1 MNVEQLLDF
10 GPNAGYLTELYQ
22 LYKNDPSLVDSE
34 WAAFFASLEA
44 QYSSNTQSGSNG
56 ASHSQVNGHPA
67 SSSVTY
73 SNGVGRPSSSATADI
88 QATSEGIR
96 LAEKLADNYRRFGHF
111 TASLSPLA
119 HSTVVSYRAD
129 ATPPELTRAFYGSE
143 NWSSITLS
151 DYAFD
156 GVKVSTLEELDA
168 SLRAKYSSTVGFE
181 YMHLANY
188 PEREWLR
195 AKIEG
200 GISGRSRYTDSEK
213 KAILSKLIEGDLFES
228 ELHRKYVGTKRF
240 SLEGTETVIAAL
252 DALLSRC
259 AADGVSE
266 VVFGMAH
273 RGRLNVLANT
283 LGKPLEVVFGEFQ
296 DLSMATVVGA
306 GDVKYHLGFEGKF
319 TAPNGATV
327 GLQMVPNPSHL
338 EFVNP
343 VVEGVSRAIQ
353 DTKYGADRKSVL
365 PLLMHGDAAVAG
377 QGIVFE
383 TMGYSLLQGYTTGG
397 TVHIVIN
404 NQIGFTTTPDE
415 SRSTNYCTDFAKG
428 FDCPIFHVNA
438 EDPESA
444 CWVTELAVEF
454 RNTFGKDVFV
464 DLIGYRKHGHNEG
477 DDPSFTQ
484 PLTYGEIKGRKPLW
498 MTYGETLRDAGGITQ
513 AEIDELVEG
522 YKAKFSAAQEK
533 VSLPIQGEAC
543 SMHGRLRIPTPETGV
558 DAALL
563 KDIAASLI
571 DFPQGFIPHP
581 KLAKIIEKRVETVT
595 EGGAIEWGVA
605 EALAYGSLVTE
616 GRSVRLSGQDCRRGT
631 FSQRHIVLDHF
642 EAPEIFSP
650 IAEFSKKRGG
660 AQFEV
665 YNSSLSEAGVLGFEF
680 GYGSIAQKS
689 LVMWEAQFGDF
700 SNGAQVIIDQF
711 ICSSEAKWGQL
722 SGVTLLLPH
731 AYEGQ
736 GPEHSSARLE
746 RYLQLC
752 GEGNMSVCYPSTSAQ
767 QFHLL
772 RRQGL
777 LEITRPLVVMT
788 PKSLLRLA
796 SASSPFEE
804 FTTGSFKPV
813 IEDDLSEGG
822 EVSHIVMLT
831 GKVYHDVMPALRALG
846 KVPVKVLRIEQLHPF
861 PQYDF
866 KKSLKDG
873 PDKRVIWVQEE
884 PMNMGAWSYVQPY
897 LQNKLGLDLT
907 YVGRQVAASTATGSP
922 KHHAAEQ
929 KAIVAEV
936 VRLVSEGK

>member
-1 MNVEQLLDF
+1 MDVEQLLAF

-22 LYKNDPSLVDSE
+22 LYKNDPSLVDAE
-34 WAAFFASLEA
+34 WAVFFASLEKGNG
-44 QYSSNTQSGSNG
+44 SGEFVGNGSNG
-56 ASHSQVNGHPA
+56 TTEYPHHSNGTTHSTNGNRDRSQYSAPSYE
-67 SSSVTY
+67 SSSDAR
-73 SNGVGRPSSSATADI
+73 S
-88 QATSEGIR
+88 
-96 LAEKLADNYRRFGHF
+96 LAERVCDGFRRFGHYR
-111 TASLSPLA
+111 ALLSPL
-119 HSTVVSYRAD
+119 SNVSVLGYLGSQG
-129 ATPPELTRAFYGSE
+129 PVELEPSYYGESRS
-143 NWSSITLS
+143 WSSSALS
-151 DYAFD
+151 NFKF
-156 GVKVSTLEELDA
+156 GGREVS
-168 SLRAKYSSTVGFE
+168 SLAALVDQLQERYCGKIGFE
-181 YMHLANY
+181 FMHLARTE
-188 PEREWLR
+188 EREWLR
-195 AKIEG
+195 EKIE
-200 GISGRSRYTDSEK
+200 SAPRAREFYSSDEK
-213 KAILSKLIEGDLFES
+213 KVILSKLVDGELFES

-240 SLEGTETVIAAL
+240 SLEGTETLIATL
-252 DALLSRC
+252 HALLNRC
-259 AADGVSE
+259 SVDGVKE

-283 LGKPLEVVFGEFQ
+283 LGKPLEAVFGEFQ
-296 DLSMATVVGA
+296 DLSMATVVGS
-306 GDVKYHLGFEGKF
+306 GDVKYHLGFEGRF
-319 TAPNGATV
+319 QREGSEPIA
-327 GLQMVPNPSHL
+327 LQMVPNPSHL

-343 VVEGVSRAIQ
+343 VVEGVVRAIQ
-353 DTKYGADRKSVL
+353 DTKYGANRRAVL

-415 SRSTNYCTDFAKG
+415 SRSTMYCTDFAKG

-438 EDPESA
+438 EDPEAA
-444 CWVTELAVEF
+444 CWVTELAVEY
-454 RNTFGKDVFV
+454 RNTFGKDVFI

-484 PLTYGEIKGRKPLW
+484 PLTYAEIKNKKPLW
-498 MTYGETLRDAGGITQ
+498 ASYGEALASSGMLTQSDIDGIV
-513 AEIDELVEG
+513 AAFKD
-522 YKAKFSAAQEK
+522 KFAAAQER
-533 VSLPIQGEAC
+533 VALPIQGDAC

-558 DAALL
+558 DANLL
-563 KDIAASLI
+563 VEIGESLTQY
-571 DFPQGFIPHP
+571 PAGFVPHP
-581 KLAKIIEKRVETVT
+581 KLAKILEKRVETVVQK
-595 EGGAIEWGVA
+595 GAIEWGVA
-605 EALAYGSLVTE
+605 EALAYGSLVAE

-631 FSQRHIVLDHF
+631 FSQRHIVLDHY
-642 EAPEIFSP
+642 EAHEIFSP
-650 IAEFSKKRGG
+650 LAEFAARKGD
-660 AQFEV
+660 ATFDV
-665 YNSSLSEAGVLGFEF
+665 YNSSLSESGVLGFEF
-680 GYGSIAQKS
+680 GYGTVAQKG

-711 ICSSEAKWGQL
+711 ISSSEAKWGQL

-752 GEGNMSVCYPSTSAQ
+752 GEGNMSVCYPTTSAQ

-796 SASSPFEE
+796 SASSSFEE

-822 EVSHIVMLT
+822 EISYVVMLT
-831 GKVYHDVMPALRALG
+831 GKVYHDVMPALKALG
-846 KVPVKVLRIEQLHPF
+846 KVPVKVIRIEQLHPF
-861 PQYDF
+861 PQFDF

-873 PDKRVIWVQEE
+873 PEKRAIWVQEE

-907 YVGRQVAASTATGSP
+907 YVGRQAAASTATGSP

-936 VRLVSEGK
+936 VRIVSGGK